1 MQPRKH
7 DNLIYNLGTMSKLTP
22 SKIRFIKLGEKGIW
36 EKWCLDNNAIRLGYD
51 SGQHEESLNG
61 DWEKVKKYWLNFRNG
76 DKRVAQRDI
85 NQIRDFYEL
94 EEEDLWITFHQR
106 KLYWCRASSIVEE
119 LEDGTRIRQ
128 TIGSWS
134 NKDVNGNILAIE
146 NIDGR
151 VTQVQ
156 NFRGTICKPKL
167 GDYLVNKINGVSQ
180 PEVETAKENLKQLK
194 ESIKDLIRGLWW
206 NDFELLVDLIFSN
219 GGWQRISVL
228 GKTEK
233 DIDLDIFSPVT
244 QKRAFVQIKSSAKLS
259 DFENYRQKFLDYEQF
274 DEMYFVVHS
283 SAPDL
288 KEEQNSEA
296 NIHLIDLDRI
306 VDLVINSG
314 LINWLI
320 TKRM

>member
-1 MQPRKH
+1 M
-7 DNLIYNLGTMSKLTP
+7 
-22 SKIRFIKLGEKGIW
+22 
-36 EKWCLDNNAIRLGYD
+36 
-51 SGQHEESLNG
+51 
-61 DWEKVKKYWLNFRNG
+61 
-76 DKRVAQRDI
+76 
-85 NQIRDFYEL
+85 
-94 EEEDLWITFHQR
+94 
-106 KLYWCRASSIVEE
+106 
-119 LEDGTRIRQ
+119 
-128 TIGSWS
+128 
-134 NKDVNGNILAIE
+134 
-146 NIDGR
+146 
-151 VTQVQ
+151 
-156 NFRGTICKPKL
+156 
-167 GDYLVNKINGVSQ
+167 VNKINGVSQ